1 MYKRSV
7 LYCLASVDAIGGRPF
22 ILEFW
27 SPFGG
32 FQMFRNQSL
41 FTPSQQF
48 HMTADQFLDEAAV
61 EYSTSQ
67 VEGLRS

>member
-1 MYKRSV
+1 
-7 LYCLASVDAIGGRPF
+7 
-22 ILEFW
+22 
-27 SPFGG
+27 
-32 FQMFRNQSL
+32 MFRNQSL

-67 VEGLRS
+67 VARDLEVNTYKLFCDIIQTLEEEGKNC